1 MGRLYTATF
10 SAVAVT
16 AAQDLFEI
24 VAPSTGVVL
33 IHELS
38 ISQQT
43 NVGDTNEKELQIAL
57 KSGQTTT
64 GSGGSSVTPV
74 ARDFGDPAAGST
86 VKANNTTKASAGT
99 IVTHY
104 YWNWNVR
111 GEFYRLWTPEARPIL
126 RASRRATLEL
136 VNAPAA
142 SMTISGSLTFEE
154 LG

>member
-1 MGRLYTATF
+1 MGRIYTAVF

-24 VAPSTGVVL
+24 VAPSTGIVL

-43 NVGDTNEKELQIAL
+43 NVSDANEKELQVAI

-74 ARDFGDPAAGST
+74 VRDFGDSASGST

-99 IVTHY
+99 IITHY

-111 GEFYRLWTPEARPIL
+111 GEFYRLWTPELRPII
-126 RASRRATLEL
+126 RPSRRATVEL

-142 SMTISGSLTFEE
+142 SMTISGVLTFEE
-154 LG
+154 QG